1 MGKSESSADEVAAE
15 EVGAAGVPE
24 VTPPPTGPPAED
36 DGRAKKPSF
45 ALPCFPR
52 SDKDL
57 NIAADDSPRE
67 GDAAAPAPQKGFKL
81 SLPWKKGAGEAVAP
95 GEDRAPPLLLTKHAC
110 WAALT
115 ALTTRVALYVRRL
128 GGHHLVGASKPWTR
142 P

>member
-1 MGKSESSADEVAAE
+1 MGKCTAMGKSESSADEVAAE

-45 ALPCFPR
+45 AFPCFPR

-95 GEDRAPPLLLTKHAC
+95 GEAASQGSHAF
-110 WAALT
+110 T
-115 ALTTRVALYVRRL
+115 F
-128 GGHHLVGASKPWTR
+128 
-142 P
+142 